1 MGFERSVV
9 EDASILTAIGIL
21 AAFSVL
27 LLIFAIVFV
36 TRWVSDKLASVAAEG
51 SEGSV
56 LTDAEDE
63 SQSRDRALAAA
74 IAVSALLATRPDS
87 YAPGIEPG

>member
-9 EDASILTAIGIL
+9 EDAAILTAIGIL

-36 TRWVSDKLASVAAEG
+36 ARWVSDKLASVAAERTE
-51 SEGSV
+51 SSV
-56 LTDAEDE
+56 PPAAEDG
-63 SQSRDRALAAA
+63 SQSRGRALAAA
-74 IAVSALLATRPDS
+74 IAVTALLATRPDS
-87 YAPGIEPG
+87 YGPDSEPG

>member
-1 MGFERSVV
+1 MGLERSVV
-9 EDASILTAIGIL
+9 EDASILTAIAIL

-27 LLIFAIVFV
+27 IFIFAIVFV
-36 TRWVSDKLASVAAEG
+36 VRWVSDKLASVAAER

-56 LTDAEDE
+56 LTDTEDE

-74 IAVSALLATRPDS
+74 IAVTALLATRPDS
-87 YAPGIEPG
+87 YGPDSEPG